1 MALNQKLRQ
10 VAALQG
16 EAALGPDFRSI
27 PLSHHLELKLQSK
40 LHLSGRARI
49 SGGETRVTND
59 TEGRTAN
66 LRSAPRLTEVRMI
79 EEVKNLP
86 TEFD

>member
-1 MALNQKLRQ
+1 MSTVSTTRVSGWGLHFKN
-10 VAALQG
+10 
-16 EAALGPDFRSI
+16 EADPFVTS
-27 PLSHHLELKLQSK
+27 LELKLQSK
-40 LHLSGRARI
+40 LHLSGRSRI

-66 LRSAPRLTEVRMI
+66 LRSAPGLTEVRMI

-86 TEFD
+86 TKFDYFALT